1 MKTTL
6 AGKIFV
12 FINLVLGL
20 FFAGM
25 ALAVITHRVNWPG
38 IKGAAPDQAEGLI
51 KQKQDEIKK
60 WEQGAQNGLA
70 RHEEALKEL
79 LVLEE
84 DLPRKQKWYADQL
97 AFLATGKDAAGKPL
111 KDAKVSRLVYKG
123 GQLELDDKG
132 YPKLEPLTSKLKEG
146 LKPIPQMVAIKTAV
160 EEDIQMRMGEVAKVI
175 AREKM
180 LTLEIN
186 GNNGMPKGFRDLLA
200 EEVMVEKD
208 IQAELE
214 YLRPLRYNRQV
225 EAELLLKRQGSLKGR
240 LRELEKIGVA
250 VRER

>member
-84 DLPRKQKWYADQL
+84 DLPKKQKWYADQL
-97 AFLATGKDAAGKPL
+97 AFLATGKD
-111 KDAKVSRLVYKG
+111 
-123 GQLELDDKG
+123 
-132 YPKLEPLTSKLKEG
+132 
-146 LKPIPQMVAIKTAV
+146 
-160 EEDIQMRMGEVAKVI
+160 
-175 AREKM
+175 
-180 LTLEIN
+180 
-186 GNNGMPKGFRDLLA
+186 
-200 EEVMVEKD
+200 
-208 IQAELE
+208 
-214 YLRPLRYNRQV
+214 
-225 EAELLLKRQGSLKGR
+225 
-240 LRELEKIGVA
+240 
-250 VRER
+250 